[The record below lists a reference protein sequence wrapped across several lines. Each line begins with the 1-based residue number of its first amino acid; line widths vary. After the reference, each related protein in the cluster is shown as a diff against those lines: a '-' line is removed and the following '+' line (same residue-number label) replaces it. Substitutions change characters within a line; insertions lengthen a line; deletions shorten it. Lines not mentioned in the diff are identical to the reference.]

1 LARDD
6 FSRPVIDILKARVAN
21 RCSNPNCRVPTSAP
35 SENNKANNIGIAAH
49 ICAASPGGAR
59 YDGNMSADERK
70 SINNAI
76 WLCSNCSIDIDRD
89 IERHSVAML
98 KNWKE
103 RAEDTARAELGMK
116 LPSHNET
123 IDTVAAAL
131 TGLPKSYIAH
141 AISNVHQASEK
152 SLVNLDPRFLVKTSH
167 CDGKTSVGI
176 YAKENVQCSMKI
188 SGESAKQFLEKYQQ
202 LLEHGKDLE
211 IESDSIVIE
220 GSDLLREVFETSPG
234 VFGIAS
240 RKMEATQKLW
250 LVQKDTNQM
259 ESYDDILGD
268 VSFGTKSF
276 TFEGFA
282 CDKLFKFGYQKS
294 FDENDDKVNIT
305 MTVCWDQWEGV
316 SVKFL
321 PFFDKLHSLFERMTD
336 GWELFTSLE
345 VKGDRVLAS
354 KGIFVNEWEY
364 VLDTASFL
372 HYVACSKIVIQ
383 YFEWEVPFTSKIAY
397 TSEEHR
403 KIFEVASVV
412 EGKQVYDRDSISGN
426 ATGELVV
433 DEDCANLVALGRID
447 QLSTVKFVVNDGE
460 EIMIFGIL
468 LTLPRK
474 IVTLNGV
481 LPKVRNELGSLKKG
495 DVVSFE
501 FVPQE
506 SFSFTIGYES

>member
-1 LARDD
+1 MARDD
-6 FSRPVIDILKARVAN
+6 FTRQVIEPLKARVAN

-35 SENNKANNIGIAAH
+35 SGDNKVNSIGIAAH

-59 YDGNMSADERK
+59 YDENMSSDERK

-98 KNWKE
+98 KDWKE
-103 RAEDTARAELGMK
+103 RAEDIARAELGK
-116 LPSHNET
+116 RLPSHNET

-131 TGLPKSYIAH
+131 TGFPKSYIAN

-167 CDGKTSVGI
+167 CDGKSSVEI
-176 YAKENVQCSMKI
+176 YAKENVQFSIKI
-188 SGESAKQFLEKYQQ
+188 SGESEKQFLEQYQQ
-202 LLEHGKDLE
+202 LFEHGRDLE
-211 IESDSIVIE
+211 IESDSIAIE
-220 GSDLLREVFETSPG
+220 GSDLLKEVFKTSNG

-250 LVQKDTNQM
+250 LVQKETNLL
-259 ESYDDILGD
+259 ESFDDILGE

-276 TFEGFA
+276 TFEGLA
-282 CDKLFKFGYQKS
+282 CNKLFILRYQKL

-305 MTVCWDQWEGV
+305 MTLRWDHWEGV
-316 SVKFL
+316 SVKHL
-321 PFFDKLHSLFERMTD
+321 PFFEKLHSLFKRMSE

-345 VKGDRVLAS
+345 IKGFRVLAS
-354 KGIFVNEWEY
+354 KGISLNQWEY

-372 HYVACSKIVIQ
+372 HYVACSKTVIQ
-383 YFEWEVPFTSKIAY
+383 YFNWDVPFTSTIAY

-403 KIFEVASVV
+403 KICEVASIV
-412 EGKQVYDRDSISGN
+412 EGKQIYDKESISSN
-426 ATGELVV
+426 AIGELVV
-433 DEDCANLVALGRID
+433 DEDCANVVDLERID
-447 QLSTVKFVVNDGE
+447 QPSTTKIVENDAE
-460 EIMIFGIL
+460 EIMIFGVRF
-468 LTLPRK
+468 TLPPK
-474 IVTLNGV
+474 VITLDGV
-481 LPKVRNELGSLKKG
+481 LPKLLNKLKFLKEG
-495 DVVSFE
+495 DIVSIE

-506 SFSFTIGYES
+506 NFRCTIGYEP